1 MNKIILVTGNKAK
14 LISARQFLE
23 PYGIQVDNVKM
34 ETTEIQS
41 DSIEDIAASSAKEA
55 SEKLKCAVLKNDT
68 GFCIEA
74 LGGFPGPYT
83 HYVMEKIGTDG
94 ILHLMKGQKNRK
106 AYYKEA
112 FAYCE
117 YGKDPVVFTAITS
130 GTLALRKSG
139 KYGMRIDPIFIPDG
153 HQKTMANFNDKERFK
168 LWNTSAYDEIAK
180 YILKEEK
187 RNKQN
192 K

>member
-1 MNKIILVTGNKAK
+1 MKKITLVTGNVAK

-23 PYGIQVDNVKM
+23 PYGIKVDNEKI

-41 DSIEDIAASSAKEA
+41 DSIEEIAAFSAKEA
-55 SEKLKCAVLKNDT
+55 SEKLKCTVLKNDT

-83 HYVMEKIGTDG
+83 HYVMDKIGTDG
-94 ILHLMKGQKNRK
+94 ILKLMEGIEDRK

-117 YGKDPVVFTAITS
+117 YGKEPVIFTAITS
-130 GTLALRKSG
+130 GRLATKKSG

-153 HQKTMANFNDKERFK
+153 HKKTMANYNDDERFK

-180 YILKEEK
+180 YVLDKE
-187 RNKQN
+187 
-192 K
+192 

>member
-23 PYGIQVDNVKM
+23 PYGIEVDNEKM
-34 ETTEIQS
+34 DTTEIQS
-41 DSIEDIAASSAKEA
+41 DSIEEIASFSAKEA
-55 SEKLKCAVLKNDT
+55 SDKLKCAVLKNDT
-68 GFCIEA
+68 GFFIEE

-83 HYVMEKIGTDG
+83 HYVMQTVGTDG
-94 ILHLMKGQKNRK
+94 ILRLMRGKENRK

-117 YGKDPVVFTAITS
+117 YGKEPVVFTSITT
-130 GTLALRKSG
+130 GKLATRKSG
-139 KYGMRIDPIFIPDG
+139 KHGMRIDPIFIPDG
-153 HQKTMANFNDKERFK
+153 YTKTMANYNDKERFK
-168 LWNTSAYDEIAK
+168 MWNTSVYDDIAK
-180 YILKEEK
+180 YVINKEK
-187 RNKQN
+187 K